1 MFVDRMQVLINMTK
15 FTTAAVGITLLVTG
29 GGVLFRDLK
38 NNTPPP
44 VTVCQGLWS
53 RGTRSTHIVKA
64 ARASAATGRTLA
76 TVPITQK

>member
-1 MFVDRMQVLINMTK
+1 MFVDRMQVLINMMK

-44 VTVCQGLWS
+44 VTMCQGLWNIAGICS
-53 RGTRSTHIVKA
+53 QDSCD
-64 ARASAATGRTLA
+64 SANHSKIERKH
-76 TVPITQK
+76 VF